1 MLLRT
6 KAALMIAL
14 TGAACTDLPG
24 GGTGGGFI
32 GQLPEGVV
40 DIAAPGQNLNQVR
53 LLPEDGCYWYLHRGP
68 VESTLLPL
76 RTRTGAPICT
86 QAQTTAANASS

>member
-24 GGTGGGFI
+24 TATGGYI

-53 LLPEDGCYWYLHRGP
+53 LLPEDGCYWYLHKGP

-76 RTRTGAPICT
+76 RTTTGAPICT
-86 QAQTTAANASS
+86 KAQTTAANASS